1 MIPKSGNRFSEKI
14 MLKQTLERDMQHPSE
29 RNTDLNKDSIEER
42 IKQRAHRI
50 WEEEG
55 RPEGRDKEHW
65 DMAAELVAIEDNY
78 QATLKPVDR
87 DPDEPENAA
96 TIAEPPEAANTGE
109 LPTLTDTGEQVYPP
123 TRTPDG
129 QNSQ

>member
-1 MIPKSGNRFSEKI
+1 MQQEA
-14 MLKQTLERDMQHPSE
+14 ERDMDQDE
-29 RNTDLNKDSIEER
+29 LDER
-42 IKQRAHRI
+42 IKQRARRI

-55 RPEGRDKEHW
+55 RPHGRDKEHW

-78 QATLKPVDR
+78 QATLKPVER
-87 DPDEPENAA
+87 DADEPENAA
-96 TIAEPPEAANTGE
+96 ASAEPPEAANTGE

-129 QNSQ
+129 QNQ

>member
-1 MIPKSGNRFSEKI
+1 MGLVRYQEY
-14 MLKQTLERDMQHPSE
+14 EMQQGSE
-29 RNTDLNKDSIEER
+29 RHRDSRDSVEER

-78 QATLKPVDR
+78 SATLQPVQR
-87 DPDEPENAA
+87 DPEDPEVAA
-96 TIAEPPEAANTGE
+96 TTAEPPEAANTGE
-109 LPTLTDTGEQVYPP
+109 LPTLTDAGEQIYPP
-123 TRTPDG
+123 TRTPD
-129 QNSQ
+129 NPN